1 MVFEKAKFEDIC
13 DLVNLRIEY
22 LLEDYGEIPQA
33 KLSLIANNLPS
44 YFTNH
49 LNKDLIAFVCRNEN
63 QILGCCF
70 LYISEK
76 PSNPSFINGR
86 IGTVMNVY
94 TRPQF
99 RKRGIA
105 RELMKSLLAESKINN
120 LAFVELK
127 ATDSG
132 YFLYKAL
139 GFEDVV
145 SKYHNMKY
153 IIDNQDNV

>member
-1 MVFEKAKFEDIC
+1 MIFEKAGFEDISE
-13 DLVNLRIEY
+13 LVSLRTEY
-22 LLEDYGEIPQA
+22 LLEDYGEIPET
-33 KLSLIANNLPS
+33 KLSLIADNLPS

-63 QILGCCF
+63 KILGCCF

-86 IGTVMNVY
+86 TGTVMNVY

-105 RELMKSLLAESKINN
+105 RELMKMLLSESKRNN
-120 LAFVELK
+120 LDFVELK

-132 YFLYKAL
+132 YSLYKAL

-145 SKYHNMKY
+145 SKYHNMKF
-153 IIDNQDNV
+153 IIDYQDNI

>member
-1 MVFEKAKFEDIC
+1 MVFEKASIEDISELV
-13 DLVNLRIEY
+13 DLRTEY
-22 LLEDYGEIPQA
+22 LLEDHGEIPQN
-33 KLSLIANNLPS
+33 KLSLIADSLPY

-49 LNKDLIAFVCRNEN
+49 LNKDLIAFVCRDKGK
-63 QILGCCF
+63 ILGCCF

-76 PSNPSFINGR
+76 PSSPSFINGR
-86 IGTVMNVY
+86 TGTVMNVY

-105 RELMKSLLAESKINN
+105 RELMKMLLSESKNKK
-120 LAFVELK
+120 LDHVELK

-132 YFLYKAL
+132 YSLYKSL
-139 GFEDVV
+139 GFEDTI

-153 IIDNQDNV
+153 IIDCQDTN

>member
-1 MVFEKAKFEDIC
+1 MVFEKASIEDISELV
-13 DLVNLRIEY
+13 DLRTEY
-22 LLEDYGEIPQA
+22 LLEDHGEIPQT
-33 KLSLIANNLPS
+33 KLSLIADSLPY

-49 LNKDLIAFVCRNEN
+49 LNKDLIAFVCRDKG

-76 PSNPSFINGR
+76 PSSPSFINGR
-86 IGTVMNVY
+86 TGTVMNVY
-94 TRPQF
+94 TRPRF

-105 RELMKSLLAESKINN
+105 RELMKMLLSESKNKK
-120 LAFVELK
+120 LDHVELK

-132 YFLYKAL
+132 YSLYKSL
-139 GFEDVV
+139 GFEDTI

-153 IIDNQDNV
+153 IIDCQDSN

>member
-1 MVFEKAKFEDIC
+1 MVFEKAKIEDIC

-44 YFTNH
+44 YYTNH
-49 LNKDLIAFVCRNEN
+49 LNKDLIVFVCRNEN

-70 LYISEK
+70 LCISEK

-86 IGTVMNVY
+86 TGTVMNVY

-99 RKRGIA
+99 RRRGIA
-105 RELMKSLLAESKINN
+105 RELMKLLLAESKRNN
-120 LAFVELK
+120 LDFVELK

-132 YFLYKAL
+132 YSLYKAL

-153 IIDNQDNV
+153 NIDNQDNV